1 MPASAHGVK
10 TTVRVLLTR
19 LAVQQ
24 VRRAVLHRVLLAHL
38 FAVVV
43 TVVIVTVF
51 VVVIDAITSTSF
63 GSAVSLPPAPI
74 LAIAVAFPLAVDI
87 VLLTAILPVVIA
99 IPVPDRRP
107 LPRQDQL
114 QGVVAR
120 HHLRRPTVMQ
130 THDDHL
136 LRLEGPAVG
145 GVPDQRQHHV
155 VVAVVVVAVVAVDM
169 IVVIAT
175 FINADPAPNE
185 RRGVDAEPRSRRL
198 QHQLA
203 VVQPDVQTHDDHLL
217 RLEGPAVGGVPDQRQ
232 HHVVVAVVVTMII
245 IAMIVVSA
253 MFINAH
259 TTPNERRRVDAE
271 PRGRRL
277 QHQLAVVQPD
287 GVLAP
292 VLLQHD
298 VDEAVQVQVAL
309 LHLEGGLVAFDHD
322 HAGFRDVHVVSLL
335 HGHQLAHVDH
345 LHGADLDDGRV
356 LVVAVAV
363 AVVVVKVVPMTM
375 AIAVVRGWLGVWLQN
390 DRAERPLLVAVVVDC
405 CRGLFIV
412 AIVSIAD
419 ATSVA
424 PSVAAVAQ
432 PDGSSDVQLA
442 AQKQRQRQQQ
452 SGCGHGSAVAL
463 GWDCVQP

>member
-155 VVAVVVVAVVAVDM
+155 VVAVMVVAVVAVDM

-185 RRGVDAEPRSRRL
+185 RRGVDAEPRS
-198 QHQLA
+198 
-203 VVQPDVQTHDDHLL
+203 
-217 RLEGPAVGGVPDQRQ
+217 
-232 HHVVVAVVVTMII
+232 
-245 IAMIVVSA
+245 
-253 MFINAH
+253 
-259 TTPNERRRVDAE
+259 
-271 PRGRRL
+271 RRL

-390 DRAERPLLVAVVVDC
+390 DRAERPPLVAVVVDC